1 MSENTNRNASE
12 ESEAAE
18 KIINAVR
25 DIFDARGWMYNYNPI
40 TGTISASFQIEDG
53 DESNNLIMMIS
64 VVRGYLLNCCQLPL
78 LFSSERLP
86 SIAEYLHRVN
96 YRLMNGCFE
105 LDYASLQCR
114 YKTALP
120 IKGMLCN
127 SDVES
132 LLSDTITLPCT
143 MWEFF
148 GAGLNKVVKGDAP
161 IIALRSICADEA

>member
-64 VVRGYLLNCCQLPL
+64 VVRGYLLNCC
-78 LFSSERLP
+78 
-86 SIAEYLHRVN
+86 
-96 YRLMNGCFE
+96 
-105 LDYASLQCR
+105 
-114 YKTALP
+114 
-120 IKGMLCN
+120 
-127 SDVES
+127 
-132 LLSDTITLPCT
+132 
-143 MWEFF
+143 
-148 GAGLNKVVKGDAP
+148 
-161 IIALRSICADEA
+161 